1 MEEVKSYNF
10 SEKEFKKVA
19 KLADDVHNTI
29 VVLKG
34 FCENEPYSPDFM
46 HIKPVVDF
54 LHEESD
60 KLTTIFIAYPEK

>member
-1 MEEVKSYNF
+1 METIKSYNF
-10 SEKEFKKVA
+10 TEKEFKKVA

-34 FCENEPYSPDFM
+34 FCENEPYSPDFR
-46 HIKPVVDF
+46 HIKPVIDF

-60 KLTTIFIAYPEK
+60 KLTIVFIIYLEK